1 MAKNNDV
8 LTGRIAQAMQDW
20 ANALEQQAIKQVAEI
35 NWPTR
40 WNEGQL
46 DEANFL
52 LTKML
57 PRMTGQVAASMG
69 GLVSNEVYK
78 YLMGYPKKA
87 VDEALINKVSADYS
101 RSEAPKIADQVI
113 KDQCNDEL
121 VQTLSKSYRTLPD
134 MMAAAKESAD
144 QLMGRKPSI
153 FNKMLNSGKINQSI
167 DQYFL
172 NEARKSVD
180 LATQAIKLFMPTV
193 NEMALKPEFILILA
207 RKLYTVLENQ

>member
-40 WNEGQL
+40 WKEGQL

-78 YLMGYPKKA
+78 YLMGFPKKA

-144 QLMGRKPSI
+144 QVMGRKPSI
-153 FNKMLNSGKINQSI
+153 FSKMLNSGKINQSI